1 MTLELYELKILI
13 FLLLHGPA
21 KKSDMVKALNLN
33 WSTLSSNLN
42 RLMER
47 GLVFKSITFKS
58 RPTYIYMITSRGIG
72 ELEKIFLELKR
83 ALKEKRESHWDN
95 F

>member
-1 MTLELYELKILI
+1 LTLKLYELKILI

-42 RLMER
+42 RLMEKE
-47 GLVFKSITFKS
+47 LVFKSITFKS
-58 RPTYIYMITSRGIG
+58 RPTYIYMITNKGIM
-72 ELEKIFLELKR
+72 ELEKIFLELKK
-83 ALKEKRESHWDN
+83 ALEEKHKSH
-95 F
+95 